1 MPYLVAFA
9 RWPTDKT
16 AELVKKAIEVIKK
29 YPEDTSLGEPIIPN
43 AFKGGLEGMRSLSV
57 TEVKK
62 GKLEEAI
69 TRGREIAMM
78 YAASVEG
85 FEYSIEVWSTLAEG
99 YATIG
104 QTPPE

>member
-9 RWPTDKT
+9 KWPTDKT
-16 AELVKKAIEVIKK
+16 AEMVKKAIEVVKK
-29 YPEDTSLGEPIIPN
+29 YPEDRSLGEPVIPN
-43 AFKGGLEGMRSLSV
+43 AFKGGLEGMRSISI

-69 TRGREIAMM
+69 TRSREIAMM

-85 FEYSIEVWSTLAEG
+85 FEYSMEVWATQIEG
-99 YATIG
+99 WSSIG